1 MVSRM
6 MNVSIIWSLLH
17 AKEGLKM
24 IKGYLV
30 IMNGDCEK
38 NLNGIYS
45 VFVPTR
51 NKEKALEYVKG
62 NGDIISTVKYEV
74 DFETLTDTE
83 KNIVKDRIDFFKR

>member
-1 MVSRM
+1 
-6 MNVSIIWSLLH
+6 
-17 AKEGLKM
+17 M

-30 IMNGDCEK
+30 VMNGDCEK

-62 NGDIISTVKYEV
+62 NGDIISAIKYEV
-74 DFETLTDTE
+74 GFEMLTDTE
-83 KNIVKDRIDFFKR
+83 KDIVKDRIDFLNANWFSGRFESVLAFRQ

>member
-1 MVSRM
+1 
-6 MNVSIIWSLLH
+6 
-17 AKEGLKM
+17 M

-30 IMNGDCEK
+30 IMNGDCER

-62 NGDIISTVKYEV
+62 NGDIISAVKYEV
-74 DFETLTDTE
+74 NFETLTDSE
-83 KNIVKDRIDFFKR
+83 KEIVKDRIEYLK